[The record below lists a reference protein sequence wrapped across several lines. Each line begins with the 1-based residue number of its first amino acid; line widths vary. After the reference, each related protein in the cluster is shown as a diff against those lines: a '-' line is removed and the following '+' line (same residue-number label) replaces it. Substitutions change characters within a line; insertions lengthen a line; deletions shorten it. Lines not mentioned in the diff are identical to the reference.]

1 MDKIYWWTKVKNKPT
16 CNLEL
21 IKYFVENKIDFEA
34 TVSGVSKGVFSNNIQ
49 LIVTAPFNFKELTS
63 TTIRIS
69 ANKIVATCG
78 LKSFN
83 TDYYY
88 FTLDETKKVVE
99 L

>member
-1 MDKIYWWTKVKNKPT
+1 MVKIYWWTKINNRPT

-21 IKYFVENKIDFEA
+21 LKYFVENKIDFEA
-34 TVSGVSKGVFSNNIQ
+34 TVSGVSGVFSNTIQ
-49 LIVTAPFNFKELTS
+49 LIVKAPFKFEEITS
-63 TTIRIS
+63 TTIKIS
-69 ANKIVATCG
+69 ANKIIATRG

-83 TDYYY
+83 TNYYY

>member
-1 MDKIYWWTKVKNKPT
+1 MDKIYWWTRINNRPT

-34 TVSGVSKGVFSNNIQ
+34 TVSGVSGVFSNTIQ
-49 LIVTAPFNFKELTS
+49 LIVKAPFNFKERTS
-63 TTIRIS
+63 TTIRIN
-69 ANKIVATCG
+69 ANKIIATCG